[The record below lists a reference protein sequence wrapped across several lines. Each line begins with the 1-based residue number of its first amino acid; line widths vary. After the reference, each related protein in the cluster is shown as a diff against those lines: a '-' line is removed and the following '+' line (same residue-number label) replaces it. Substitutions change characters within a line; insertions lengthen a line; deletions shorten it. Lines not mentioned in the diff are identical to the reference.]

1 MTVDVV
7 DSQNEKIGS
16 LEVSDAVFGGRVNSD
31 VIWEAVTHHRA
42 CERRGTHATK
52 TRGLVSGSGK
62 KPGRQKGTGR
72 ARVGEA
78 RNPLWRAGGTV
89 FGPQPRSYAYSL
101 PKKVVRGALRAALSQ
116 RFQEGAVL
124 IVDELA
130 AEEPKTRQAVDLL
143 DRLDVTGKAVLV
155 DVSPDANLS
164 LAVRNLAGVQM
175 TSTRQLGARDVVDA
189 ESVIMTRAA
198 VERLEQ
204 VLGS

>member
-1 MTVDVV
+1 M
-7 DSQNEKIGS
+7 
-16 LEVSDAVFGGRVNSD
+16 
-31 VIWEAVTHHRA
+31 
-42 CERRGTHATK
+42 
-52 TRGLVSGSGK
+52 
-62 KPGRQKGTGR
+62 
-72 ARVGEA
+72 
-78 RNPLWRAGGTV
+78 
-89 FGPQPRSYAYSL
+89 
-101 PKKVVRGALRAALSQ
+101 
-116 RFQEGAVL
+116 L